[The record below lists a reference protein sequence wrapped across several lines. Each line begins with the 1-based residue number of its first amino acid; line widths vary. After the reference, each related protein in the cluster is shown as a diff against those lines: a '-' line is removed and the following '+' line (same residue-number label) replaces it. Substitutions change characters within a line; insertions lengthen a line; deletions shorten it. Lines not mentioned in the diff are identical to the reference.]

1 MKLTTEQLK
10 RIIKEELEKSKLSED
25 RESDSALDR
34 LVDLKNMYEEGP
46 NSVFAMLLD
55 HPRIEDI
62 QEQLQQFENAFKN
75 LIDAVASKQG

>member
-25 RESDSALDR
+25 REPDSALDR

-55 HPRIEDI
+55 HPRIEDF

-75 LIDAVASKQG
+75 LIDAVAGKQG

>member
-34 LVDLKNMYEEGP
+34 LVDLKNMYEAGP

-55 HPRIEDI
+55 HPRIEDF